1 MLPNAWWKSWLV
13 WLGIG
18 LVLFVWAG
26 LALHGATQRQE
37 AEQQRRDAYWAAV
50 NAKALRSNPPMLP
63 GEKKPEPAPLEGRA
77 MIALLA
83 IAATG
88 AVGRAGWL
96 WLERLRVMWSGAAE
110 GGPGDDGLDR
120 PGLSPESAGR
130 KLVPT
135 PRGPV
140 PAAPPPRTASFPNA
154 TPVELPSLGGGPP
167 VRPQLP
173 PLPPPPPRPVQSP
186 GPPQPPGPPQRS
198 GPPQHPGPTGTFP
211 RDTPDGRRN
220 G

>member
-77 MIALLA
+77 LIALLA

-88 AVGRAGWL
+88 AVGWAGWL
-96 WLERLRVMWSGAAE
+96 WLERLRALWSLPGEDTTGTALDRGPREAGPGPRGTMLPPPLSRSGASPGTLPEAPTGPPPGAPPTLRGE
-110 GGPGDDGLDR
+110 PPFRPIVPPTPPWQSSPHPRPPGASPGDH
-120 PGLSPESAGR
+120 SAGR
-130 KLVPT
+130 
-135 PRGPV
+135 
-140 PAAPPPRTASFPNA
+140 
-154 TPVELPSLGGGPP
+154 
-167 VRPQLP
+167 
-173 PLPPPPPRPVQSP
+173 
-186 GPPQPPGPPQRS
+186 
-198 GPPQHPGPTGTFP
+198 
-211 RDTPDGRRN
+211 RN
-220 G
+220 D